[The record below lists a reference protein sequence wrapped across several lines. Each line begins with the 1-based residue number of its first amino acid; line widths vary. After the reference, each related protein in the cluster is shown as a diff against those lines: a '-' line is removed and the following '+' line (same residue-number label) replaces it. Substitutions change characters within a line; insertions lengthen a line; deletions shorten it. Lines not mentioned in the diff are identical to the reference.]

1 VLCLQRFV
9 GVVGKF
15 RTIDAAVA
23 VLVCLS
29 CRYWADG
36 MGHGA
41 AQLVHVTRSVVL
53 PVNSNPLARACLYEL
68 GPCIGLRAVAVP
80 YGSRTVPSMAWMYPS
95 TAVCRIGPYKNGR
108 YGRMTAVNLS
118 HCILADN
125 PASRILL
132 GLEDPLGPNDIR
144 SRRRLLKLPGA
155 CSFQRRQLLLNRL
168 LP

>member
-1 VLCLQRFV
+1 M

-53 PVNSNPLARACLYEL
+53 PVNSNPLACACLYEL
-68 GPCIGLRAVAVP
+68 GPCIGLRAVTVP
-80 YGSRTVPSMAWMYPS
+80 YCPWLGCTLQQLYAILGHTKMAV
-95 TAVCRIGPYKNGR
+95 TAV
-108 YGRMTAVNLS
+108 
-118 HCILADN
+118 
-125 PASRILL
+125 
-132 GLEDPLGPNDIR
+132 
-144 SRRRLLKLPGA
+144 
-155 CSFQRRQLLLNRL
+155 
-168 LP
+168 